1 MGLPLSVTT
10 GILLVSHTTTRRK
23 WENGGPVLSYYP
35 FIQNLSLSLSHTHT
49 LNYTFS
55 SHSTKNFVVFLR
67 AWHKKNSQD

>member
-10 GILLVSHTTTRRK
+10 GILLVSQYNNKEKVGEWGTSAFI
-23 WENGGPVLSYYP
+23 LSFYSKP
-35 FIQNLSLSLSHTHT
+35 LSLSHTHT

-67 AWHKKNSQD
+67 AWHKKNAQD